1 MSVEASNMSTYL
13 GAVEIKG
20 PVSGEELADK
30 PLDHQ
35 LDNFRPAE
43 MQLKALI
50 KITGMHRG
58 RIYTACRENTVI
70 GYVAFHL
77 PDEYSRWCRH
87 HRILELGG
95 IEVARDWRC
104 LGVGSSLLEYIF
116 KDDFWEE
123 YLVTTTEYFRHW
135 DLKGNSLTVWQY
147 RDMLDKFFGRAGF
160 IVKYTT
166 DPDILEH
173 PANVLMCRVGCRVP
187 VDDLMSF
194 EELATGRLY

>member
-1 MSVEASNMSTYL
+1 MSAEVNNMSTPL
-13 GAVEIKG
+13 GTVTING
-20 PVSGEELADK
+20 PVTGKELAAK
-30 PLDHQ
+30 VLDNQ
-35 LDNFRPAE
+35 LSNFRPAGLQQE
-43 MQLKALI
+43 ALI
-50 KITGMHRG
+50 KITEMPRG

-77 PDEYSRWCRH
+77 PDECSRWCRNP
-87 HRILELGG
+87 RIQELGG

-104 LGVGSSLLEYIF
+104 LGVGSSLLDYIF
-116 KDDFWEE
+116 KDDYWEE
-123 YLVTTTEYFRHW
+123 YLVITTEYFRHW

-147 RDMLDKFFGRAGF
+147 RNLLDKFFGRAGF

-194 EELATGRLY
+194 EELSTGRFY